1 MAIIEYTTKQKPD
14 VQKKVIKAI
23 AWIGVRQTSYS
34 EIAREAHVNSSDCR
48 YAILDLIQKGFL
60 IRHQVKGYG
69 NTPRG
74 NRYAYEVTKE
84 GEKWA
89 EEPLPEKPKELQVP
103 GLFE

>member
-1 MAIIEYTTKQKPD
+1 MAIIEYKTKQKPD
-14 VQKKVIKAI
+14 VQKKVLKAL

-34 EIAREAHVNSSDCR
+34 EVAREAHVNPSDCR
-48 YAILDLIQKGFL
+48 YAILDLLQKGYIL
-60 IRHQVKGYG
+60 RHQVKGYG

-84 GEKWA
+84 GVAWSEK
-89 EEPLPEKPKELQVP
+89 PLLEKPKELQVP